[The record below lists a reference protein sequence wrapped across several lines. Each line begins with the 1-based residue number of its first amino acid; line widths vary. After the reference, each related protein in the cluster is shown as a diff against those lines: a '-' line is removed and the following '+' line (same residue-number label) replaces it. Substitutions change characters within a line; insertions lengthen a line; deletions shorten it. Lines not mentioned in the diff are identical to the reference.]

1 MDTVSGL
8 PAANVEATLLKWIP
22 GTWEIIET
30 RYVAIEFDFLQNESH
45 LIQISSFK
53 GV

>member
-1 MDTVSGL
+1 MIIDPLTSHILDTVSGL

-30 RYVAIEFDFLQNESH
+30 RYVDIEFDFL
-45 LIQISSFK
+45 
-53 GV
+53 